1 MPFRILMAEDDPDDR
16 LLLEQAFKDV
26 HLPVELHFV
35 EDGEDLMSYLHRRG
49 RYSDPARFPLPTII
63 LLDLNMPRKDG
74 RQALMEIKADPALQK
89 IPVII
94 WTTSDL
100 DEDIERCREA
110 GADTYIT
117 KPMSYSGLLE
127 AVEDLCRKWGCSA
140 L

>member
-1 MPFRILMAEDDPDDR
+1 MAEDDPDDR

-26 HLPVELHFV
+26 HLPVELRFV
-35 EDGEDLMSYLHRRG
+35 EDGEDLMSYLHRRSH
-49 RYSDPARFPLPTII
+49 YSDPARFPLPTII

-74 RQALMEIKADPALQK
+74 RQALEEIKADPDLQK
-89 IPVII
+89 IPVIV

-100 DEDIERCREA
+100 DEDIQRCREA

-127 AVEDLCRKWGCSA
+127 TVEDLCRKWGA
-140 L
+140 YVL